1 MIENIFYLREI
12 VHYFLHLIFPVI
24 VARIFF
30 KNNWRKTYLLLL
42 ATMLVDIDHLW
53 AVPIFDPN
61 RGSIGFHTF
70 HTYPMV
76 ALYFLGAIFLKGNY
90 RIIALGLV
98 LHMITDFQDFYL
110 WKFN

>member
-1 MIENIFYLREI
+1 MIENVFYLREI
-12 VHYFLHLIFPVI
+12 VHYFLHLIFPVF

-30 KNNWRKTYLLLL
+30 IDKWQKTYFLLL
-42 ATMLVDIDHLW
+42 ATMLVDVDHLW

-61 RGSIGFHTF
+61 RGSIGFHTL

>member
-1 MIENIFYLREI
+1 MIENVFYLREI
-12 VHYFLHLIFPVI
+12 VHYFLHLIFPI
-24 VARIFF
+24 IIARIFF
-30 KNNWRKTYLLLL
+30 KDNWRKTYFLLL
-42 ATMLVDIDHLW
+42 ATMLVDVDHLW

-76 ALYFLGAIFLKGNY
+76 ALYFLGAIFLQGNY
-90 RIIALGLV
+90 RILALGLV